1 MLPNERAKNIQL
13 FHPLKIAPLKIFK
26 IFTPL
31 HDIYFSETQEMS
43 NLFLNDI
50 AQSNKKGKL
59 HLTRNA
65 EIKVSE

>member
-1 MLPNERAKNIQL
+1 
-13 FHPLKIAPLKIFK
+13 
-26 IFTPL
+26 
-31 HDIYFSETQEMS
+31 MS

-59 HLTRNA
+59 HLPQNA